1 MTRYPMTTVKSR
13 SIGKRGRLMVLMGL
27 AFQITATLL
36 LLVAITQ
43 FVISVVGGEPNA
55 RLRTLGTSLGR
66 YLGQIASFES
76 FATEDPPFPFADWP
90 RER

>member
-1 MTRYPMTTVKSR
+1 M
-13 SIGKRGRLMVLMGL
+13 RGLLMVLMGL
-27 AFQITATLL
+27 AFQLTAALL

-43 FVISVVGGEPNA
+43 FVVSLVGQEPNA
-55 RLRTLGTSLGR
+55 RLRSLGTGLGR

-90 RER
+90 RAR

>member
-1 MTRYPMTTVKSR
+1 MTEYPMTTVKSR
-13 SIGKRGRLMVLMGL
+13 SIWMRGLLMVLMGL
-27 AFQITATLL
+27 AFQLTAALL

-43 FVISVVGGEPNA
+43 FVVSLVGQEPNA
-55 RLRTLGTSLGR
+55 RLRSLGTGLGR

-90 RER
+90 RAR